1 MSVYQEQ
8 SEKKR
13 KAGLRSV
20 ILMSTNVFTKL
31 VKRVSIDCR
40 YKEKPKRS
48 YRLRRISNFFKT
60 SLPVVDRLSRL
71 LFGWGQENSKKEMKT
86 NYD

>member
-1 MSVYQEQ
+1 MSVFEEQ
-8 SEKKR
+8 SGKKRR

-20 ILMSTNVFTKL
+20 ILMSTKVFTKL

-48 YRLRRISNFFKT
+48 YRLRRILNSFKT

-71 LFGWGQENSKKEMKT
+71 LFG
-86 NYD
+86 